1 MLIVDRVSLE
11 HDREILSD
19 ISFQLRKNEI
29 LGIIGKSGAGKTSLL
44 KIIGGLKDATSGKV
58 IFDENEV
65 VGPSVK
71 LVPGHDDIQLV
82 NQDFGL
88 DMFHTTEQN
97 IREKI
102 LYLPTALRNKFVDEL
117 LSLVELEVNRN
128 QPAHTLSGGEQQR
141 LSIARAL
148 ACEPK
153 LLLLDEPFVHL
164 DARLKLKITNYLLEM
179 KTVRAMSIILV
190 SHDGEEILSL
200 CEKVMY
206 LKEGKIVRITTPIK
220 AYYNFKTKEEGEL
233 LGWVNAVRYNSQTIF
248 FRSDEYEL
256 SNSSENGI
264 AVEFLSARF
273 SGGYFLNSFR
283 TDFGKNIV
291 LLSLESLE
299 KIRKF
304 EIRKKNKKP

>member
-1 MLIVDRVSLE
+1 MLIVENVSLY
-11 HDREILSD
+11 HDREILNN
-19 ISFQLRKNEI
+19 ISFQLKEQEI

-44 KIIGGLKDATSGKV
+44 KIIGGLKDASSGKV
-58 IFDENEV
+58 LFESKQVI
-65 VGPSVK
+65 GPSIR
-71 LVPGHDDIQLV
+71 LVPGHDEIQLV

-88 DMFHTTEQN
+88 DLYHTTEQN

-102 LYLPTALRNKFVDEL
+102 LYLPTNQRNKFVDEL

-128 QPAHTLSGGEQQR
+128 QLAHTLSGGEQQR

-179 KTVRAMSIILV
+179 KAVRGMSIVLV

-200 CEKVMY
+200 CEKVLY
-206 LKEGKIVRITTPIK
+206 LKRGKIARITTPIK
-220 AYYNFKTKEEGEL
+220 AYYNYKTKEEGEL
-233 LGWVNAVRYNSQTIF
+233 LGWVNAVQLNGQTVF
-248 FRSDEYEL
+248 FRTDEYVLE
-256 SNSSENGI
+256 NHSENAI
-264 AVEFLSARF
+264 DVEFLTARF
-273 SGGYFLNSFR
+273 SGGYFLNTFR
-283 TDFGKNIV
+283 TQVGKNIV

-299 KIRKF
+299 NVRKI
-304 EIRKKNKKP
+304 EIRKKNKKS